1 MKARP
6 LAVSYVELFIFRLSS
21 CWVFLYVSIVVE
33 IEVGVVNNVSIEYPT
48 PYDFQ
53 PISSSNKIVD
63 DPVDIEVE
71 KNAALITIYKITPSR
86 RIIPINTEINIII
99 TITTPNPSGD
109 CASLAARNSKS
120 VVNLVKK

>member
-21 CWVFLYVSIVVE
+21 CWVFLYVSVVVE

-71 KNAALITIYKITPSR
+71 KNAALITIYKISKFV
-86 RIIPINTEINIII
+86 II
-99 TITTPNPSGD
+99 T
-109 CASLAARNSKS
+109 
-120 VVNLVKK
+120 V